1 MCDSQVHLDPE
12 VYIAVDN
19 WVVASALEVGGLDLL
34 YNSQIITIFAARA
47 LETRK
52 DMSMI

>member
-12 VYIAVDN
+12 VYAVDN

-52 DMSMI
+52 DKSMI